1 MSAKK
6 NYEAYLSDSVLA
18 DKIRAGQNVLYD
30 EERQVL
36 ENYVKEVYDSAKE
49 SGSISLRD
57 FLIYVDFLDT
67 VRMAGDGDVAEVC
80 EKAFARNANLMNLI
94 DEE

>member
-6 NYEAYLSDSVLA
+6 NYEAYLYDSVLA

-30 EERQVL
+30 EDKQVL
-36 ENYVKEVYDSAKE
+36 ENYVKDVYDSAKA

-67 VRMAGDGDVAEVC
+67 VRMAGDGDLAEVC
-80 EKAFARNANLMNLI
+80 EKAFITNANFMSLI